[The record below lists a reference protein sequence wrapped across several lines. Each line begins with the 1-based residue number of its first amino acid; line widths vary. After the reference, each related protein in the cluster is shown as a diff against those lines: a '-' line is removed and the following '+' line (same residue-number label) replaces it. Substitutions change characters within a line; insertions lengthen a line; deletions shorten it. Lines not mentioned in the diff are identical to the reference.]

1 MHILQIFAKAK
12 LKLAFELQMFVK
24 FVRRGERSKSLRVC
38 AVNVGKLHYIVGKE
52 YDLNLCLLFRCVCAM
67 AASVSNY
74 DAKGV
79 SGPVVILL
87 GITFPETDP
96 ADADSN
102 PYKPPL
108 ALQAF
113 HGQALIDHW

>member
-1 MHILQIFAKAK
+1 
-12 LKLAFELQMFVK
+12 
-24 FVRRGERSKSLRVC
+24 
-38 AVNVGKLHYIVGKE
+38 
-52 YDLNLCLLFRCVCAM
+52 M